1 MFWSIDKK
9 TVVFFLML
17 MSRLIPFLV
26 ARACSIKG
34 IGLFM
39 VSFNA
44 VEVGLLIQILAL
56 LTRSC
61 MQSLGKQ
68 FLYLPFKF

>member
-1 MFWSIDKK
+1 
-9 TVVFFLML
+9 

-34 IGLFM
+34 ICLFM
-39 VSFNA
+39 VSLNA
-44 VEVGLLIQILAL
+44 VEVGLLIQILAV